1 MQMALGLRVADIE
14 DSSMS
19 KAIEIRLR
27 GELKSIGEHYRMA
40 LDIIEKNN
48 ARIEQLEHSL
58 HGVKADRE
66 FLLNQIKH
74 HKRTLQ
80 HKTTVD
86 NQLYA
91 AAKEVLVDPSK

>member
-1 MQMALGLRVADIE
+1 
-14 DSSMS
+14 MS
-19 KAIEIRLR
+19 KAVELRLR
-27 GELKSIGEHYRMA
+27 GELESIGEHYRLA

-66 FLLNQIKH
+66 FLLNQIKQ

-91 AAKEVLVDPSK
+91 AAKEVWVNPSK